1 MGVNHEKRGYIYI
14 YAVFKHQQLLFFLPI
29 KREIQPMDHDPLD
42 MLACLKMGTLMRN
55 QWIVELSHDFQK
67 PKGVRRVINLSMLHR
82 FFTIPS
88 VWKPVLVY
96 PKEWHLMLYD
106 FLDHAHVGMNGAI

>member
-1 MGVNHEKRGYIYI
+1 MRNRDIYI

-67 PKGVRRVINLSMLHR
+67 PKGVRRVINLTMLHR

>member
-1 MGVNHEKRGYIYI
+1 
-14 YAVFKHQQLLFFLPI
+14 
-29 KREIQPMDHDPLD
+29 MDHDPLD
-42 MLACLKMGTLMRN
+42 MLACLKMGTVMRN
-55 QWIVELSHDFQK
+55 QWILELSHDFQK
-67 PKGVRRVINLSMLHR
+67 PKGVRRVINLSILHR

-88 VWKPVLVY
+88 VWKPALVY